1 MCLLRWQFNKESI
14 ECEIEHSYSLAQR
27 AGAGLTFSL
36 SLRLIPRR
44 PSSPRERQRR
54 ALITVLQL
62 KLLEQKC
69 LFSPNRIVNY

>member
-27 AGAGLTFSL
+27 AGAGLAFPL

-44 PSSPRERQRR
+44 SSSPRER